1 MNIFEYNFR
10 KPLYM
15 ESPFASV
22 SNFTVYVEPYLDTYN
37 KEYLNIITVDK
48 MPGGPL
54 APLVTQIRGEKL
66 SPFHSHCS
74 FSTNCILAISRY
86 HHKGQSKKRDQ
97 FLLAEDIPS
106 LLAFLQSNGYTVDA
120 TITKMI
126 QRSNINIGNTACDNK
141 KKMVCVVTYINTL

>member
-1 MNIFEYNFR
+1 MTE
-10 KPLYM
+10 
-15 ESPFASV
+15 EDSPFAAIPS
-22 SNFTVYVEPYLDTYN
+22 FTVYVEPYLDTYN

-54 APLVTQIRGEKL
+54 APLITRMRGQKL
-66 SPFHSHCS
+66 SPFQSYCA
-74 FSTNCILAISRY
+74 FNANCTLAISRY
-86 HHKGQSKKRDQ
+86 RNSAHSNKGNR

-106 LLAFLQSNGYTVDA
+106 LLAFLQSNGYTIDT

-141 KKMVCVVTYINTL
+141 KKMVCVVSYINTL